1 MSAPQNY
8 SNHSRFD
15 PKFHFFLAP
24 VFIVNIGV
32 VIWLAV
38 HNWPEHQFLSIW
50 EIVFAVALFLALG
63 TMREYSLRAQDRII
77 RLEEK
82 IRYERL
88 LPADLLERSAI
99 LTMKQVIALRFASD
113 TELPTMVKRTL
124 AEGLNPKAIKQGIQT
139 WKPDM
144 QRV

>member
-8 SNHSRFD
+8 NNHSRLD
-15 PKFHFFLAP
+15 PKFHFFLVP
-24 VFIVNIGV
+24 VFVANIVT

-38 HNWPEHQFLSIW
+38 RNWPEHQFLSLW
-50 EIVFAVALFLALG
+50 EVMVAIALFVAVSAVR
-63 TMREYSLRAQDRII
+63 TYSLKVQDRVI

-82 IRYERL
+82 IRYERF
-88 LPADLLERSAI
+88 LPPDLLERSHI

-113 TELPTMVKRTL
+113 AELATMVKRTL

>member
-8 SNHSRFD
+8 SNHTRLD
-15 PKFHFFLAP
+15 PRFHFFLAP
-24 VFIVNIGV
+24 IFVANIVI
-32 VIWLAV
+32 VIWMAV
-38 HNWPEHQFLSIW
+38 RSWPEHQFLSIW
-50 EIVFAVALFLALG
+50 EIVIAIALFAAVG
-63 TMREYSLRAQDRII
+63 AIRDYSLKVQDRVI

-88 LPADLLERSAI
+88 LPPDLLERSHI

-113 TELPTMVKRTL
+113 AELASMVKRTL